1 MERGKQSLGSVIVM
15 VTEIG
20 VEDPLPPAME
30 IEGQGVNHLTLMMNV
45 ISVEIGDIMHMT
57 AEEVVVEGKSYS
69 RTSNL
74 HTYTSV

>member
-1 MERGKQSLGSVIVM
+1 M

-30 IEGQGVNHLTLMMNV
+30 IEGQAVNHLILMMNV
-45 ISVEIGDIMHMT
+45 ISVETGDIMHMT
-57 AEEVVVEGKSYS
+57 AEEVVVVEGRSNS

>member
-1 MERGKQSLGSVIVM
+1 MVRGKQSLGSVIVM

-30 IEGQGVNHLTLMMNV
+30 IEGQAVNHLILMMNV
-45 ISVEIGDIMHMT
+45 ISVETGDIMHMT

>member
-1 MERGKQSLGSVIVM
+1 M

-30 IEGQGVNHLTLMMNV
+30 IEGQAVNHLILMMNV
-45 ISVEIGDIMHMT
+45 ISVETGDIMHMT
-57 AEEVVVEGKSYS
+57 AEEVVVVVEGKSYS

>member
-1 MERGKQSLGSVIVM
+1 M

-30 IEGQGVNHLTLMMNV
+30 IEGQAVNHLILMMNV
-45 ISVEIGDIMHMT
+45 ISVETGDIMHMT
-57 AEEVVVEGKSYS
+57 AEEVVVVEGKSFS